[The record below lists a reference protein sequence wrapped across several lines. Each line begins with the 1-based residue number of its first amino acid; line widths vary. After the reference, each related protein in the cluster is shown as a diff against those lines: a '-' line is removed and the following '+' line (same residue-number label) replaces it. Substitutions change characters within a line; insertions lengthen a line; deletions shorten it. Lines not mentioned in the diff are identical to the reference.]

1 MSKISAFIKRWKES
15 GGSEQA
21 NSQLFLA
28 ELCDILDLKRPD
40 PAKSTNEENLYSFE
54 RKLYIPKGNGHNEL
68 KRLDLYKRG
77 CFVLE
82 SKQGQSNIKSIDAL
96 PHTKSTAV
104 KRGTRQWEDAMMRAK
119 RQAENYVRCLPPEE
133 GRPPFLIIADIGF
146 CFDLYT
152 EFSCTGGNYLHF
164 PDVRKYRIYL
174 EDLEKLEIQSL
185 FRSIWNDPQSL
196 DPSRRAA
203 RVTEEVAAHLA
214 DLAHHLEEAG
224 HNPERVS
231 QFLMRCIFTMF
242 AEDVGLIP
250 AGSFIDILQN
260 AVLDSEAYEPLLREL
275 WLAMDKGL
283 YCVALKKKLLRFNGS
298 IFADPEILPLDKSQV
313 GILLAAAQKDWKE
326 VEPAIFGTLLERA
339 LDPKER
345 HKLGA
350 HYTPRAYVERLVIPT
365 VIDPLRE
372 EWEDVFAAASLQF
385 RQGKKDDAVKTVN
398 TFHARLRKIRVLDPA
413 CGSGNFLYVTM
424 EHMKRLEGEVLQTC
438 RSYGGQ
444 GSLLEITPEQ
454 FLGLEINPRAAH
466 IAEMVLWI
474 GYLQWHF
481 RTRGNATPS
490 EPVIKRFENIQN
502 RDAVIAWKKIYD
514 MTGEDGT
521 PITRWD
527 GVTYKIDPITGIDIP
542 DEQAIITEKR
552 YEDVT
557 SSEWPEADFIVG
569 NPPFVGNK
577 RMRILLGSGYSDA
590 LRSAYKELPESCDFV
605 MYWWHKAAN
614 ILREG
619 KCIRFGFITTNS
631 ITQVFNRR
639 VLSLHLS
646 HSTKPINLV
655 YAVPDHPWVDS
666 ADGAAVRIAMTVA
679 CKDIQDGW
687 LATVSTENK
696 QEDYARVVTFNVRQG
711 HIHADLTIGTDIYM
725 AKPLKSNANL
735 SCRGVIPAN
744 KGFIITKEEAKS
756 LGLGRIDGL
765 EKHIRDYRNG
775 RDITNK
781 PRNVMAID
789 LLGLNVEDVITSYPE
804 VYQWI
809 YTKVKP
815 ERDAKAMQ
823 TKDYAAFA
831 KRWWL
836 FGKPRETLR
845 PALESLSRFIAT
857 VYVAKHRFFVFLSEQ
872 ILPDDGL
879 VAVASSDAY
888 HLGILS
894 SRMHICWSLA
904 AGGRLGVG
912 NDPRYNNSA
921 CFDTFPFPNASEEQK
936 NKIRELGESLD
947 AHRKARQALFPELT
961 LTGMYNVLQSI
972 RENHPLS
979 KKEMLIHE
987 QGLISILKKLH
998 DDLDKAVA
1006 EAYGWS
1012 TDLSDEEILARLVAL
1027 NEERTKEEAEG
1038 LIRWLRPEYQ
1048 AQGQSAMEEDNSDA
1062 DMDEPLEEAKPALKT
1077 AKVKALPKLPWPS
1090 ALVEQMK
1097 AVRSICAEIKAIG
1110 ETVTTDIVSSR
1121 FLYANQKKEKIQ
1133 EILVTLEAL
1142 GF

>member
-365 VIDPLRE
+365 VMDPLRE
-372 EWEDVFAAASLQF
+372 EWEDVFAAASMQF
-385 RQGKKDDAVKTVN
+385 RQGKKDDAVRTVN
-398 TFHARLRKIRVLDPA
+398 AFHARLRKIRVLDPA

-424 EHMKRLEGEVLQTC
+424 EHMKRLEGEVLQAC
-438 RSYGGQ
+438 RAYGGQ

-552 YEDVT
+552 YEDAT
-557 SSEWPEADFIVG
+557 SSEWPDADFIVG

-590 LRSAYKELPESCDFV
+590 LRSVYKDLPESCDFV
-605 MYWWHKAAN
+605 MYWWHKAAD
-614 ILREG
+614 LVRQG
-619 KCIRFGFITTNS
+619 KCVQFGFITTNS
-631 ITQVFNRR
+631 LTQIFNRR
-639 VLSLHLS
+639 IVEMHTNVEKCPLRLSFAI
-646 HSTKPINLV
+646 PN
-655 YAVPDHPWVDS
+655 HPWVDS
-666 ADGAAVRIAMTVA
+666 ADGAAVRISMTVG
-679 CKDIQDGW
+679 CVGHKSGILSIVTDEKPTNT
-687 LATVSTENK
+687 LEKN
-696 QEDYARVVTFNVRQG
+696 VTFSTKTGYINS
-711 HIHADLTIGTDIYM
+711 DLTVGADITH
-725 AKPLKSNANL
+725 AKHLRSNEKISN
-735 SCRGVIPAN
+735 RGVTLVG
-744 KGFIITKEEAKS
+744 KGFLVTKEEAS
-756 LGLGRIDGL
+756 LLGLGTIDGL
-765 EKHIRDYRNG
+765 QKYIRPYLKG
-775 RDITNK
+775 RELAERPKGIF
-781 PRNVMAID
+781 AID
-789 LLGLNVEDVITSYPE
+789 LLGMTDIEVRDSFPS
-804 VYQWI
+804 VYQWL
-809 YTKVKP
+809 YTRVKP
-815 ERDAKAMQ
+815 ERDQ
-823 TKDYAAFA
+823 N
-831 KRWWL
+831 RRESRRRNWWL
-836 FGKPRETLR
+836 FGEPIKTFR
-845 PALESLSRFIAT
+845 PALKDLTRYIVT
-857 VYVAKHRFFVFLSEQ
+857 CYVSKHRFFVFQDIETLS
-872 ILPDDGL
+872 DDSL
-879 VAVASSDAY
+879 VLIATSDAF
-888 HLGILS
+888 HFGVLS
-894 SRMHICWSLA
+894 SRIHCCWAFFS
-904 AGGRLGVG
+904 GGRLGVG
-912 NDPRYNNSA
+912 DDPVYNKTT
-921 CFDTFPFPNASEEQK
+921 CFDTFPFPYTNKNQK
-936 NKIRELGESLD
+936 DKIRSIAEKIDTL
-947 AHRKARQALFPELT
+947 RKSQMQIHPELT
-961 LTGMYNVLQSI
+961 MTGIYNVIQLVKDNKQ
-972 RENHPLS
+972 LS
-979 KKEMLIHE
+979 KKEQTIYNH
-987 QGLISILKKLH
+987 GLIAILIALH
-998 DDLDKAVA
+998 EELDEAVA
-1006 EAYGWS
+1006 EAYGWP
-1012 TDLSDEEILARLVAL
+1012 TTLTDEEILDRLVSL
-1027 NEERTKEEAEG
+1027 NAQRYKEESDG
-1038 LIRWLRPEYQ
+1038 IIRWLRPEYQ
-1048 AQGQSAMEEDNSDA
+1048 AQGLTTRGYSSEASDNIH
-1062 DMDEPLEEAKPALKT
+1062 EYNQPIQEEAKS
-1077 AKVKALPKLPWPS
+1077 KAIPKLPWPS
-1090 ALVEQMK
+1090 TLVEQMK

-1110 ETVTTDIVSSR
+1110 GSVATEVVAPR
-1121 FLYANQKKEKIQ
+1121 FHRANREKVQ